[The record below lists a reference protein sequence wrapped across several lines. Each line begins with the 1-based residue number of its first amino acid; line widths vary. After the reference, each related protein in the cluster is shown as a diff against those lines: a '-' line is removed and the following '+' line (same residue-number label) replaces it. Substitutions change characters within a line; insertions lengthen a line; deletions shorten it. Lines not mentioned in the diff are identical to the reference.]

1 MLGKEIWKND
11 WATYQGDKRA
21 LTKEEL
27 KEFQQKER
35 AYEKAFYQNIQIKKQ
50 MSGSA
55 RKQPPNPFN
64 QVFFNVVYSLNQKI
78 ELSILAMRQRRRF
91 K

>member
-1 MLGKEIWKND
+1 MVPPS
-11 WATYQGDKRA
+11 DKA

-27 KEFQQKER
+27 KEFKQKER

-50 MSGSA
+50 MSSSA
-55 RKQPPNPFN
+55 RKQLPNPFN
-64 QVFFNVVYSLNQKI
+64 QVYFNIVLSHNQKV